1 MEVVLCLNNVLVGW
15 WSPVECLGFCTC
27 VSLLRWDLL
36 SSGHLI
42 PIRPPKSTLVLL
54 SGVHRLVHIL
64 NTRLQLS
71 SPSVCLFSPFSNVF
85 VRRTTVSS
93 GGVSNR
99 GGELG
104 LSNDVEKRQLRHNS
118 RNFQARYF
126 VEIDLITSKPA
137 ISLKLIF
144 HYECFL

>member
-1 MEVVLCLNNVLVGW
+1 M
-15 WSPVECLGFCTC
+15 
-27 VSLLRWDLL
+27 
-36 SSGHLI
+36 
-42 PIRPPKSTLVLL
+42 
-54 SGVHRLVHIL
+54 
-64 NTRLQLS
+64 
-71 SPSVCLFSPFSNVF
+71 CLFSPFSNVF

-118 RNFQARYF
+118 QNFQARYF

-144 HYECFL
+144 HYECFYEYTSILHIPLSGHHYQYSLNEMGYKLIKGPISDLPL